1 MYKKKFF
8 FFFLLIFINFIY
20 IKNSFAID
28 PYSFVQETADR
39 ASEALNKR
47 QSKEEKMEILKTI
60 AKETVDIRGIG
71 FYSLGKH
78 RKNMSNQKKEEYLE
92 IFSKYFLKTFSS
104 RLAEYTDPRIRVDS
118 QKKLSDKYT
127 MVSSTLL
134 ATQDKPEI
142 KIDWRVVTKDPDN
155 PLIIDVVIEGVS
167 LAKVQKEEFNSII
180 QSNDGDIN
188 SLFNNLKKFVEKEL
202 SPTSLFKSQLL
213 FVYDLFPISQTFF
226 QCCPSGKSNKI

>member
-1 MYKKKFF
+1 MYKRKSF

-20 IKNSFAID
+20 INNSFAVD

-78 RKNMSNQKKEEYLE
+78 RKNMSDQNKEEYLE
-92 IFSKYFLKTFSS
+92 IFNKYFLITFSS

-118 QKKLSDKYT
+118 QKKLNEKYT

-134 ATQDKPEI
+134 ATEDKPEI
-142 KIDWRVVTKDPDN
+142 NIDWRVVTKDPDN
-155 PLIIDVVIEGVS
+155 PLIIDVIIEGVS

-188 SLFNNLKKFVEKEL
+188 SLFNNLKKFVEN
-202 SPTSLFKSQLL
+202 
-213 FVYDLFPISQTFF
+213 D
-226 QCCPSGKSNKI
+226 

>member
-1 MYKKKFF
+1 MYKKKYF

-20 IKNSFAID
+20 INNSFAID

-47 QSKEEKMEILKTI
+47 QSKEEKMEILKII
-60 AKETVDIRGIG
+60 AKETVDIKGIG
-71 FYSLGKH
+71 YYSLGDY
-78 RKNMSNQKKEEYLE
+78 KKTISDQEKIEYFDIFEE
-92 IFSKYFLKTFSS
+92 YFLKSFSS

-134 ATQDKPEI
+134 ATEDKPEV

-188 SLFNNLKKFVEKEL
+188 ALLKNLKIFVEKE
-202 SPTSLFKSQLL
+202 
-213 FVYDLFPISQTFF
+213 
-226 QCCPSGKSNKI
+226 

>member
-1 MYKKKFF
+1 MYKKKSF

-20 IKNSFAID
+20 INNSFAID

-60 AKETVDIRGIG
+60 AKENVDIKGIG

-78 RKNMSNQKKEEYLE
+78 RKNMSDQKKEEYLE

-118 QKKLSDKYT
+118 QRKLNDKYT

-134 ATQDKPEI
+134 ATDKKPEI
-142 KIDWRVVTKDPDN
+142 KIDWRVVTKNPN
-155 PLIIDVVIEGVS
+155 KPLIIDIVIEGVS
-167 LAKVQKEEFNSII
+167 LAKVQKEEFSSII
-180 QSNDGDIN
+180 KNNDGDIN
-188 SLFNNLKKFVEKEL
+188 ALFDDLKEFVEKE
-202 SPTSLFKSQLL
+202 
-213 FVYDLFPISQTFF
+213 
-226 QCCPSGKSNKI
+226 

>member
-60 AKETVDIRGIG
+60 AKETVDMRGIG

-78 RKNMSNQKKEEYLE
+78 RKNMSDQKKEEYLE
-92 IFSKYFLKTFSS
+92 IFNKYFLKTFSS

-134 ATQDKPEI
+134 ATDDKPEV
-142 KIDWRVVTKDPDN
+142 KIDWRVITKDPDN
-155 PLIIDVVIEGVS
+155 PLIIDVIIEGVS

-188 SLFNNLKKFVEKEL
+188 ALLKNLKIFVEK
-202 SPTSLFKSQLL
+202 K
-213 FVYDLFPISQTFF
+213 
-226 QCCPSGKSNKI
+226 